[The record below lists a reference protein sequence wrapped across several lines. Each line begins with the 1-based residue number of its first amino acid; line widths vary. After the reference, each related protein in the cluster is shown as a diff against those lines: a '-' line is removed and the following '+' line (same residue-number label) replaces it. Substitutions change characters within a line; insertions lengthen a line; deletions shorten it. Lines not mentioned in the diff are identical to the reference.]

1 MKKTKDKPNAQKNKC
16 LWMNPVLHA
25 RVKTAAARSN
35 LSFTVWLENAVTEK
49 LQRDGE
55 K

>member
-1 MKKTKDKPNAQKNKC
+1 MKKTNDKPSTQKNKC